1 MSFGNVTQS
10 FANFGFSVPLP
21 AIGQVVSGFERAF
34 RKAAAFALAGA
45 VLTFF
50 GFMVPKRSAS
60 RRRRG
65 WRSVICW
72 WPACGSRVRAL
83 RRWPRRS
90 AYQRM
95 QRQRMVPPIEWMRGR
110 LV

>member
-34 RKAAAFALAGA
+34 RRAAAFALAGA

-50 GFMVPKRSAS
+50 GFMLAKRSAS
-60 RRRRG
+60 RRRRW

-72 WPACGSRVRAL
+72 WPACCSRVRAL